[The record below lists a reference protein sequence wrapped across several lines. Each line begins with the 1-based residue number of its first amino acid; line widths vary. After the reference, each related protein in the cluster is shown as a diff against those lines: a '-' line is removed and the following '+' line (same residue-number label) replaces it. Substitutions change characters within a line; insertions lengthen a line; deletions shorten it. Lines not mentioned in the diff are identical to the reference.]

1 MEAER
6 HKGRLVTVV
15 VVVVVSG
22 LAMLG
27 IRWWQ
32 PDDSDSTAAQAA
44 FATGLKR
51 LPVSERGS
59 AVSLSGE
66 TLDGDPLDIA
76 EWRGDVVVVN
86 VWGSWCGPCRK
97 EAPALARV
105 SKATK
110 SLGVHFLGIDV
121 RDNLSA
127 AKAFTRSYGI
137 EYPSLF
143 DADGTLVLAFSGRVP
158 VSAVPSTIVLDR
170 QGRVAATVI
179 GVVDETTLRGLVDDV
194 LAEADDRSAREE

>member
-1 MEAER
+1 MQPER
-6 HKGRLVTVV
+6 HMGLLVTVAV
-15 VVVVVSG
+15 VVVA
-22 LAMLG
+22 LALAVPG
-27 IRWWQ
+27 IRWWLGG
-32 PDDSDSTAAQAA
+32 DRDSSTAQAA
-44 FATGLKR
+44 FATGLTR
-51 LPVSERGS
+51 LAVSERGS
-59 AVSLSGE
+59 AVNLAGE

-97 EAPALARV
+97 EAPGLARV
-105 SKATK
+105 SKATE

-121 RDNLSA
+121 RDNLAA
-127 AKAFTRSYGI
+127 AKAFTRAYGV

-170 QGRVAATVI
+170 QGRVAATVV
-179 GVVDETTLRGLVDDV
+179 GYVDETSLRGLVDDV
-194 LAEADDRSAREE
+194 LAEGNDRSTREE